1 MVTTKQNSRAD
12 TQNTRR
18 GNKQTKKNTENH
30 QTKMAD
36 RNSGKRNK
44 GNTEQPENKVL
55 SAHLSVITLSVNG
68 LNLPVTDTK
77 WLDRLKK

>member
-1 MVTTKQNSRAD
+1 
-12 TQNTRR
+12 
-18 GNKQTKKNTENH
+18 
-30 QTKMAD
+30 MAD